1 MLKQGN
7 ITHCMKL
14 TRHTFGELV
23 NLVAICGY
31 FFYHNIQKFYITS
44 VRSSPRKSLPYRDR
58 PQTTYST
65 NQIFITTKYN

>member
-31 FFYHNIQKFYITS
+31 FSITTF
-44 VRSSPRKSLPYRDR
+44 RNFTSPLSEVAEKSLPYRDR